1 MESVRIWLK
10 NPDYDSGV
18 RLYSQVGTNEFLKN
32 IFQQGESDY
41 TRTKLFEELSGIV
54 GNTGIS
60 DNSDL
65 VPKPEIP
72 IQDNSFL
79 LKKLRHERQQIYRQ
93 IDANMFALSKARSE
107 VARKETAFQILR
119 LQRRKQ
125 ETLDKIDHL
134 ELHGTLPEKPEK
146 PEFTTPEIQ
155 RLYVQIWKTRKRLE
169 KPELRNREQTQ
180 QLLKSKL
187 ELLDE
192 LRKEAVNG

>member
-1 MESVRIWLK
+1 MRIWLK
-10 NPDYDSGV
+10 NPDYESGV
-18 RLYSQVGTNEFLKN
+18 RLYSQFGTNEFLKN

-41 TRTKLFEELSGIV
+41 TRSKLVEELSGII
-54 GNTGIS
+54 GNSGIS
-60 DNSDL
+60 GNSD
-65 VPKPEIP
+65 PISKPELP
-72 IQDNSFL
+72 HRDNSFL

-93 IDANMFALSKARSE
+93 IDANMFALTKARSE
-107 VARKETAFQILR
+107 SVLKETAFQILR
-119 LQRRKQ
+119 LQSRKQ

-134 ELHGTLPEKPEK
+134 ELHGTLPEKAEK

-192 LRKEAVNG
+192 LRKEAANG